1 MSLKTELEDIKF
13 LFKELGFSSVF
24 WFIVWVLILI
34 LYLLEIEVPHLF
46 MLSIIPVYI
55 AISLVNKKK
64 K

>member
-1 MSLKTELEDIKF
+1 MSLKTELEGIKF

-24 WFIVWVLILI
+24 WFIVWVVILI
-34 LYLLEIEVPHLF
+34 LHLLEIEVTNIL
-46 MLSIIPVYI
+46 MLSIIPIYL